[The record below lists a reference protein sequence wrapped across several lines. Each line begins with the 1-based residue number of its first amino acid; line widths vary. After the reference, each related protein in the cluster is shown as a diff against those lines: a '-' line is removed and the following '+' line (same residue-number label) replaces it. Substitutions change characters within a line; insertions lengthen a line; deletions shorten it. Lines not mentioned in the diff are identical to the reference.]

1 MIANIS
7 LVLPSVLLRLLSH
20 RNLLIANLRLF
31 FRGQSTLPWTYTTGA
46 GSAAK
51 DILDLDRETVL
62 EIIGPGVIRVRRTT
76 SHTLLCSSTPVDNKP
91 ALMGFVPVT

>member
-1 MIANIS
+1 M
-7 LVLPSVLLRLLSH
+7 
-20 RNLLIANLRLF
+20 NLACILIANLRLF

-62 EIIGPGVIRVRRTT
+62 EIIGPGVIRVGRTT
-76 SHTLLCSSTPVDNKP
+76 SHTLLCSSDPVHNKP
-91 ALMGFVPVT
+91 AQVGFVLVS